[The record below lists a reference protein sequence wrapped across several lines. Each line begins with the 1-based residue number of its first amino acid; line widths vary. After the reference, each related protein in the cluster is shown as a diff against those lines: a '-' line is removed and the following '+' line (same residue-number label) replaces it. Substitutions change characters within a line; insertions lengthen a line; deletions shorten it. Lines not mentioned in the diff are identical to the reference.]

1 MNRISR
7 ELINIAREIN
17 ATDYGDFTRLTI
29 GFDKGTKQQRYD
41 ILQIAVDKVKSRIGA
56 ADLAFQFI
64 NGLLEANCLSDD
76 QLYIVKDILNM
87 FDGQFLYNLI
97 VNIYISAFFCYFL
110 FF

>member
-7 ELINIAREIN
+7 QLLKIAREIN
-17 ATDYGDFTRLTI
+17 ATEYDDFTRLTME
-29 GFDKGTKQQRYD
+29 FDKGTKQQRYD

-64 NGLLEANCLSDD
+64 DGLLDANCLSDD

-97 VNIYISAFFCYFL
+97 IRH
-110 FF
+110 